1 MKKYRNFIIILV
13 IIAIASIAGYNVL
26 NKARNRQRERTND
39 DCKITERL
47 FDYADKL
54 NDREEAKLRDLIA
67 EYEQKLSMD
76 IVIITLEDG
85 EDFSDI
91 GLGSKYYGSSQTLSE
106 TFCDYY
112 MVGWEDWSTNHYQA
126 TTSIVIAANWTT
138 GDAWMC
144 TSGRAKNQISN
155 SRVSDVVQ
163 GGCEF
168 LRNDPLRGFTFM
180 IEKTAKAMQGFP
192 VIPIPVVVL
201 GCIIISAI
209 FFAANYSKPAGK
221 NTTTCETYVE
231 GGAAKILNRQDV
243 FIRKTVTHRTISSS
257 SGGGGGG
264 GGGGSHGGGGGHF

>member
-1 MKKYRNFIIILV
+1 MKKYRIFIIIFV
-13 IIAIASIAGYNVL
+13 IIAIASIAGYNTL

-39 DCKITERL
+39 DCTITERL

-54 NDREEAKLRDLIA
+54 NPQEEAKLRALIA

-85 EDFSDI
+85 TDFSDV
-91 GLGSKYYGSSQTLSE
+91 GLTSAYYGHPQKLAE
-106 TFCDYY
+106 NFCDYHKL
-112 MVGWEDWSTNHYQA
+112 GWEDWSTNRNKA

-144 TSGRAKNQISN
+144 TSGRAKNQISD
-155 SRVSDVVQ
+155 SRASDVVQ

-168 LRNDPLRGFTFM
+168 LRNDPLKGFTFM

-192 VIPIPVVVL
+192 VIPIPVVVV
-201 GCIIISAI
+201 GCIIVSAI
-209 FFAANYSKPAGK
+209 FFAANYSKKAGK
-221 NTTTCETYVE
+221 KTTTCETYVE

-243 FIRKTVTHRTISSS
+243 FIRKTVTHHTISSGGS
-257 SGGGGGG
+257 GGGGG